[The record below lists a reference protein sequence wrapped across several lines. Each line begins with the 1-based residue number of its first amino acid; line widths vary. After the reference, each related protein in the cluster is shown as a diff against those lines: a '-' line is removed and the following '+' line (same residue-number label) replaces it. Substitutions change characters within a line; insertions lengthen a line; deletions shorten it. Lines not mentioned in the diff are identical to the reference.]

1 MQGCTWASIGMP
13 DTSLIDRFAHFLDRH
28 QWSGLYT
35 KYLLAL
41 LSGDPLT
48 DPDAELSRVDLG
60 QLGSALLQVHVT
72 VLCSS

>member
-1 MQGCTWASIGMP
+1 MP

-28 QWSGLYT
+28 EWPGLYT

-41 LSGDPLT
+41 LSGDPFA

-60 QLGSALLQVHVT
+60 QLGSTLFQVHVT
-72 VLCSS
+72 VLHSS